1 MAAAGQG
8 YRIHVTGLTHDER
21 GYPAMNAQAQEWN
34 IRRLADKITA
44 YRSDILQW
52 ESQGLEDAEVVVVS
66 YGISARTSLWP
77 IELARREGIR
87 VGYLRL
93 ITVWPFPDEPIRKLA
108 KAVRA
113 FVVPEINLGQIVREV
128 ERCAAG
134 QAQVFGANRAG
145 GDILEPEHV
154 LDVIRLAAGR
164 ITAEQVHAPSHRSPS
179 QRAAAR
185 VEE

>member
-1 MAAAGQG
+1 MAIAGEG

-21 GYPAMNAQAQEWN
+21 GYPGMNAQTQDWN
-34 IRRLADKITA
+34 VNRLVEKIRVHRD
-44 YRSDILQW
+44 DIIEVEEQNLD
-52 ESQGLEDAEVVVVS
+52 DAEVVVVS

-93 ITVWPFPDEPIRKLA
+93 ITVWPFPEERIRQVA
-108 KAVRA
+108 KGIRA
-113 FVVPEINLGQIVREV
+113 FVVPEINLGQISREV

-145 GDILEPEHV
+145 GDILEPKQV
-154 LDVIRLAAGR
+154 LDVIRRAAGR
-164 ITAEQVHAPSHRSPS
+164 LNPADAPR
-179 QRAAAR
+179 QRQEA
-185 VEE
+185 